1 MKRYIAAV
9 SFAVLA
15 VPVFAAGLP
24 YEQNQVDRALPN
36 VPEQTVRAD
45 GAPAFAAPYE
55 QNVVDRAL
63 PNLEPQRTRFAAAA
77 GSTRSDAEIATDAS
91 AKSVWDTDY
100 SFVAPAQ

>member
-24 YEQNQVDRALPN
+24 YEQNQ
-36 VPEQTVRAD
+36 
-45 GAPAFAAPYE
+45 
-55 QNVVDRAL
+55 VDRAL

-91 AKSVWDTDY
+91 AKSVWATDY
-100 SFVAPAQ
+100 NFVAPAQ